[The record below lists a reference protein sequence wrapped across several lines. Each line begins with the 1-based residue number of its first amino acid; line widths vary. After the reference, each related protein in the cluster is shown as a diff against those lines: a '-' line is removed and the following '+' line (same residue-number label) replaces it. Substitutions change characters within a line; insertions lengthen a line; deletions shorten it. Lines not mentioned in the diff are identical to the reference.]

1 MASIEETLNRLREDN
16 LKSIEDERIAR
27 ERETSARLNLLQDE
41 KSLLA
46 QKKLNAQLE
55 KAELQKKLKEAEE
68 QKKQVHLRHR
78 RQLID

>member
-68 QKKQVHLRHR
+68 QKKNRFT
-78 RQLID
+78 

>member
-55 KAELQKKLKEAEE
+55 KTELQKKLKEAEE
-68 QKKQVHLRHR
+68 QKKTG
-78 RQLID
+78 

>member
-55 KAELQKKLKEAEE
+55 KAQLQKKLNDA
-68 QKKQVHLRHR
+68 Q
-78 RQLID
+78 